1 MKIID
6 QTPFFSADGKISLV
20 DKAKATMKFG
30 SAWIQE
36 VQAQAAII
44 PLLDRGLEKKYTLL
58 RNVKLAGL
66 EIIIPFIL
74 IGPSGIYTMYVTAL
88 RGMYRAKGDQWGTI
102 SGADLKPANVNLLT
116 LTARMARALQVYF
129 QRQGRELPTMVEAVL
144 LCADPGLHVDSVRPI
159 IRVVQYDAIDRFA
172 LTVAQSRAVMDSM
185 TAQDI
190 VDRITNPRAPT
201 PAPSA
206 AAPST
211 PAPGPEV
218 QEEEPYVPSFA
229 QPGYEEP
236 QPASKPSPTS
246 PFQPG
251 TFDFTFQDDG
261 RSENETLFSSP
272 PNADG
277 QTAYPPGETPA
288 APRPPVKKKAGF
300 STRQWMLLG
309 GMGLV
314 ELVVLIVIFFMILK
328 NLY

>member
-6 QTPFFSADGKISLV
+6 QTPFFNAEGKISLV

-30 SAWIQE
+30 AAWIQE
-36 VQAQAAII
+36 VQAQTAIL

-58 RNVKLAGL
+58 RNVKLTGL

-74 IGPSGIYTMYVTAL
+74 VGPSGIYAMYVTAL
-88 RGMYRAKGDQWGTI
+88 RGMYRARGDQWGII
-102 SGADLKPANVNLLT
+102 SGDDLKPVNVNLLT
-116 LTARMARALQVYF
+116 LTARMARAVQVYF
-129 QRQGRELPTMVEAVL
+129 QRQGRELPTTVEAVL

-172 LTVAQSRAVMDSM
+172 LTVAQSRAVMDGM
-185 TAQDI
+185 TVQDI
-190 VDRITNPRAPT
+190 VDRIVNPRAPAPAQGT
-201 PAPSA
+201 PPPSA
-206 AAPST
+206 
-211 PAPGPEV
+211 PEPEP
-218 QEEEPYVPSFA
+218 QEEEAYVPTFA

-261 RSENETLFSSP
+261 RSENETLFTSP
-272 PNADG
+272 SNADG
-277 QTAYPPGETPA
+277 QPAGTPGETPS
-288 APRPPVKKKAGF
+288 APRPMVRKKVGF
-300 STRQWMLLG
+300 SRRQWMLLG
-309 GMGLV
+309 GMGFV
-314 ELVVLIVIFFMILK
+314 ELVVLIVILFMIIK